1 MITDEKVKPS
11 SLKIFSQ
18 EHFENFST
26 NHSWEPGWL
35 VDLRKESWE
44 KLKSIDENDLKN
56 EGWRFSP
63 RNRFGYSHF
72 KNIVDSSDSP
82 KFNQSSENPDII
94 CDSVDNILLKRPD
107 LVSCFTDAKGP
118 NLGAVQTYQL
128 INTYF
133 DNGFLSKFPRNLMR
147 I

>member
-1 MITDEKVKPS
+1 MITDEKVKSS

-63 RNRFGYSHF
+63 KNRFG
-72 KNIVDSSDSP
+72 
-82 KFNQSSENPDII
+82 
-94 CDSVDNILLKRPD
+94 
-107 LVSCFTDAKGP
+107 
-118 NLGAVQTYQL
+118 
-128 INTYF
+128 
-133 DNGFLSKFPRNLMR
+133 
-147 I
+147 